1 MKKILFVI
9 FAALAFVACE
19 KEEKSNTPYMVE
31 INWDSNRYLANK
43 VTHPNTEF
51 PILSAANAD
60 KAIFTTNCDTYVS
73 RIIYYGIEDEMI
85 VKSFDNTES
94 ECDFEIGMVKR
105 IDSNTF
111 GIEVYPTDSY
121 AAVSLVLMPFDSEIK
136 SNAIHIFF
144 EDFLK
149 EEFKKIEESLNA
161 K

>member
-1 MKKILFVI
+1 
-9 FAALAFVACE
+9 
-19 KEEKSNTPYMVE
+19 
-31 INWDSNRYLANK
+31 
-43 VTHPNTEF
+43 
-51 PILSAANAD
+51 
-60 KAIFTTNCDTYVS
+60 
-73 RIIYYGIEDEMI
+73 
-85 VKSFDNTES
+85 
-94 ECDFEIGMVKR
+94 MVKR